1 MAQYDPLDG
10 CVLQH
15 LGTGFPCVSS
25 VLVLRYVLGADLNV
39 TVLQRRFDL
48 HDVQSTRGNDNLDFV
63 RIEFNLVEDF
73 LRELSSELDGPVLL
87 PISTH

>member
-15 LGTGFPCVSS
+15 LSTGFTCVGS
-25 VLVLRYVLGADLNV
+25 VLVLRYVLRADLNV

-48 HDVQSTRGNDNLDFV
+48 HDVQSPRGNDNLDFV